1 MILKVIII
9 VTGTA
14 WIYYRSWVAVI
25 LLIPAGVWYYIQLL
39 DECIKR
45 KEQEFL
51 VQFKELIQ
59 TFSSLLNTGYS
70 VENAVKESLKEM
82 QIFYSDDAVIL
93 RELEIMVRQIR
104 VQVPVEQ
111 AVEELSERTKLPDVE
126 SFAGVF
132 VTAKRSGGNL
142 MSIIRNTADQIGD
155 KIDVKREIDTMLAA
169 KKYEFQVM
177 SVIPFGIVL
186 YMTVSFP
193 EFMGNLYGNIA
204 GRGVM
209 TGCLIIYLGAYYSGG
224 GILGGIFGNGQIVQ
238 VAKQE
243 VGSSNGEK
251 YWRWYGFDSYVE
263 WCACFVSWCGE
274 QAGLIES
281 GAMPKFSLCEN
292 GIDWFKSHG
301 KWQET
306 GGIPS
311 AGSLV
316 FFDWNG
322 DGISD
327 HVGIVEK
334 YEGGIIYTVEGNTG
348 INIGGNNVRGVW
360 KHSYSVGSATILGYG
375 II

>member
-1 MILKVIII
+1 M
-9 VTGTA
+9 TGTA

-82 QIFYSDDAVIL
+82 QVFYSDDAAIL

-111 AVEELSERTKLPDVE
+111 AVEELAERTKLPDVE

-132 VTAKRSGGNL
+132 VT
-142 MSIIRNTADQIGD
+142 
-155 KIDVKREIDTMLAA
+155 A

-209 TGCLIIYLGAYYSGG
+209 TGCLIIYLGAYG
-224 GILGGIFGNGQIVQ
+224 LGRKIIEI
-238 VAKQE
+238 E
-243 VGSSNGEK
+243 V
-251 YWRWYGFDSYVE
+251 
-263 WCACFVSWCGE
+263 
-274 QAGLIES
+274 
-281 GAMPKFSLCEN
+281 
-292 GIDWFKSHG
+292 
-301 KWQET
+301 
-306 GGIPS
+306 
-311 AGSLV
+311 
-316 FFDWNG
+316 
-322 DGISD
+322 
-327 HVGIVEK
+327 
-334 YEGGIIYTVEGNTG
+334 
-348 INIGGNNVRGVW
+348 
-360 KHSYSVGSATILGYG
+360 
-375 II
+375 

>member
-1 MILKVIII
+1 MAKRMLDCVTSDFVTFKKEDWLSSISGSEGRVIACESI
-9 VTGTA
+9 GTVLPMLGNITNA
-14 WIYYRSWVAVI
+14 EFTASMGADI
-25 LLIPAGVWYYIQLL
+25 LLLNIFDVQDPVIQGLPKVKPEDCVCELKRLTGRMVGINLEPVEDNAGGEDPDNMW
-39 DECIKR
+39 KMSPGR
-45 KEQEFL
+45 RA
-51 VQFKELIQ
+51 
-59 TFSSLLNTGYS
+59 T

-82 QIFYSDDAVIL
+82 QVFYSDDAAIL

-209 TGCLIIYLGAYYSGG
+209 TGCLIIYLGAYG
-224 GILGGIFGNGQIVQ
+224 LGRKIIEI
-238 VAKQE
+238 E
-243 VGSSNGEK
+243 V
-251 YWRWYGFDSYVE
+251 
-263 WCACFVSWCGE
+263 
-274 QAGLIES
+274 
-281 GAMPKFSLCEN
+281 
-292 GIDWFKSHG
+292 
-301 KWQET
+301 
-306 GGIPS
+306 
-311 AGSLV
+311 
-316 FFDWNG
+316 
-322 DGISD
+322 
-327 HVGIVEK
+327 
-334 YEGGIIYTVEGNTG
+334 
-348 INIGGNNVRGVW
+348 
-360 KHSYSVGSATILGYG
+360 
-375 II
+375 

>member
-1 MILKVIII
+1 M
-9 VTGTA
+9 TGTA

-51 VQFKELIQ
+51 VQFKELVQ

-70 VENAVKESLKEM
+70 
-82 QIFYSDDAVIL
+82 DDAAIL

-155 KIDVKREIDTMLAA
+155 KIDVKREIDTILAA

-209 TGCLIIYLGAYYSGG
+209 TGCLIIYLGAYG
-224 GILGGIFGNGQIVQ
+224 LGRKIIEI
-238 VAKQE
+238 E
-243 VGSSNGEK
+243 V
-251 YWRWYGFDSYVE
+251 
-263 WCACFVSWCGE
+263 
-274 QAGLIES
+274 
-281 GAMPKFSLCEN
+281 
-292 GIDWFKSHG
+292 
-301 KWQET
+301 
-306 GGIPS
+306 
-311 AGSLV
+311 
-316 FFDWNG
+316 
-322 DGISD
+322 
-327 HVGIVEK
+327 
-334 YEGGIIYTVEGNTG
+334 
-348 INIGGNNVRGVW
+348 
-360 KHSYSVGSATILGYG
+360 
-375 II
+375 

>member
-1 MILKVIII
+1 MCILEDSEIKSRKVLEVSEILDYQDGEILVSPLYRSKRQEKRMGKFRELGEKWTTWFIHRSYWQQDIKKCEYVKMILKVIII

-82 QIFYSDDAVIL
+82 QVFYSDDAAIL

-177 SVIPFGIVL
+177 SVIPLEL
-186 YMTVSFP
+186 YF
-193 EFMGNLYGNIA
+193 I
-204 GRGVM
+204 
-209 TGCLIIYLGAYYSGG
+209 
-224 GILGGIFGNGQIVQ
+224 
-238 VAKQE
+238 
-243 VGSSNGEK
+243 
-251 YWRWYGFDSYVE
+251 
-263 WCACFVSWCGE
+263 
-274 QAGLIES
+274 
-281 GAMPKFSLCEN
+281 
-292 GIDWFKSHG
+292 
-301 KWQET
+301 
-306 GGIPS
+306 
-311 AGSLV
+311 
-316 FFDWNG
+316 
-322 DGISD
+322 
-327 HVGIVEK
+327 
-334 YEGGIIYTVEGNTG
+334 
-348 INIGGNNVRGVW
+348 
-360 KHSYSVGSATILGYG
+360 
-375 II
+375 

>member
-1 MILKVIII
+1 MGKFRELGEKWTTWFIHRSYWQQDIKKCEYVKMILKVIII

-14 WIYYRSWVAVI
+14 WIYYRSCVAVI

-82 QIFYSDDAVIL
+82 QIFYSDDAAIL

-111 AVEELSERTKLPDVE
+111 AVEE
-126 SFAGVF
+126 
-132 VTAKRSGGNL
+132 GNL

-209 TGCLIIYLGAYYSGG
+209 TGCLIIYLGAYG
-224 GILGGIFGNGQIVQ
+224 LGRKIIEI
-238 VAKQE
+238 E
-243 VGSSNGEK
+243 V
-251 YWRWYGFDSYVE
+251 
-263 WCACFVSWCGE
+263 
-274 QAGLIES
+274 
-281 GAMPKFSLCEN
+281 
-292 GIDWFKSHG
+292 
-301 KWQET
+301 
-306 GGIPS
+306 
-311 AGSLV
+311 
-316 FFDWNG
+316 
-322 DGISD
+322 
-327 HVGIVEK
+327 
-334 YEGGIIYTVEGNTG
+334 
-348 INIGGNNVRGVW
+348 
-360 KHSYSVGSATILGYG
+360 
-375 II
+375 

>member
-1 MILKVIII
+1 MI

-70 VENAVKESLKEM
+70 VENAVKEM
-82 QIFYSDDAVIL
+82 QVFYSDDAAIL

-209 TGCLIIYLGAYYSGG
+209 TGCLIIYLGAYG
-224 GILGGIFGNGQIVQ
+224 LGRKIIEI
-238 VAKQE
+238 E
-243 VGSSNGEK
+243 V
-251 YWRWYGFDSYVE
+251 
-263 WCACFVSWCGE
+263 
-274 QAGLIES
+274 
-281 GAMPKFSLCEN
+281 
-292 GIDWFKSHG
+292 
-301 KWQET
+301 
-306 GGIPS
+306 
-311 AGSLV
+311 
-316 FFDWNG
+316 
-322 DGISD
+322 
-327 HVGIVEK
+327 
-334 YEGGIIYTVEGNTG
+334 
-348 INIGGNNVRGVW
+348 
-360 KHSYSVGSATILGYG
+360 
-375 II
+375 